1 MSGKYIIDT
10 KDVKARIKVK
20 EHGNAERGSAMRRN
34 ALDLSLLQKTM
45 PNVSK
50 DNQPLE
56 NKYIIKGNLPK
67 IHGDNIV
74 EQMKKKY
81 TYGT

>member
-1 MSGKYIIDT
+1 
-10 KDVKARIKVK
+10 
-20 EHGNAERGSAMRRN
+20 MRRN